1 MANPRTIENRRQKL
15 LKSQQKPTPA
25 ISKKA
30 VSKSKKKISR
40 QTAAAPPAPA
50 PQIVTPPKKVA
61 PPIQP
66 APQPVPEVKT
76 VDYSSMTKSQ
86 IQEVLKERGIA
97 YLPQSTK
104 RILLGILKDA

>member
-1 MANPRTIENRRQKL
+1 MASERSKRVARERSASAAKQLPVKNLTSPE
-15 LKSQQKPTPA
+15 PT
-25 ISKKA
+25 KKA
-30 VSKSKKKISR
+30 
-40 QTAAAPPAPA
+40 PPRK
-50 PQIVTPPKKVA
+50 VTPP
-61 PPIQP
+61 IQS
-66 APQPVPEVKT
+66 APQPTPEVET